1 MGVST
6 QSNGDHTEATTM
18 QLFVRTVSGDLAC
31 LSVSETQTVGELR
44 QTVCDRDAVDAADL
58 RLSANGVE
66 LADSQLVGECLND
79 NSTLEAMLRLVGGGK
94 KRKKKNYLKPKR
106 IKHKHKNVPL
116 ATLKFYKIDAQ
127 GKVMRL
133 RTECK
138 HPMCGPG
145 IFMANHFDRY
155 YCGKCFETYK
165 FDKAEE

>member
-1 MGVST
+1 MGTHQRQRRCSF
-6 QSNGDHTEATTM
+6 
-18 QLFVRTVSGDLAC
+18 LRTVSGDLAC

-44 QTVCDRDAVDAADL
+44 QTVGDRDAVDAADL

-106 IKHKHKNVPL
+106 IKHKHKNV
-116 ATLKFYKIDAQ
+116 AQ

-165 FDKAEE
+165 LDKAEE